1 MTSIHL
7 YKHLPIIKGITDND
21 IHRHINEIVYAFYK
35 ENLEVPEELK
45 FNGWTTTP
53 FINYTHPQ
61 WGHETNKD
69 LSQYTPY

>member
-53 FINYTHPQ
+53 FIKYMRKNINS
-61 WGHETNKD
+61 ETKF
-69 LSQYTPY
+69 T